1 MKISIA
7 STILSAALATASPHF
22 GVASLDN
29 WKPAG
34 HGDFRGPCPML
45 NTLSNHGFLPHDGRN
60 LTREVVVKGLSE
72 GLNFNA
78 TLGSLMFDM
87 ALVANPEPNA
97 TYFTLDNLNRH
108 NVLEHDASMSRA
120 DAYNGNNHIF
130 NSTIFAKT
138 KAYWTQPILDAAMLA
153 NGKLARQIQSR
164 ASNPNYTFTSSM
176 EEFSLGEV
184 AAPVIAFG
192 DIQAGRVNRSLVEYF
207 FENERLPAE
216 LGWSRP
222 EKVISL
228 AEISRVTALIRNAT
242 SLITPTKSGSGSGAA
257 SKRDLHGGFR

>member
-1 MKISIA
+1 
-7 STILSAALATASPHF
+7 
-22 GVASLDN
+22 
-29 WKPAG
+29 
-34 HGDFRGPCPML
+34 
-45 NTLSNHGFLPHDGRN
+45 
-60 LTREVVVKGLSE
+60 
-72 GLNFNA
+72 
-78 TLGSLMFDM
+78 
-87 ALVANPEPNA
+87 
-97 TYFTLDNLNRH
+97 
-108 NVLEHDASMSRA
+108 MSRA

-207 FENERLPAE
+207 FGKLPSPRYIFIPA
-216 LGWSRP
+216 
-222 EKVISL
+222 
-228 AEISRVTALIRNAT
+228 
-242 SLITPTKSGSGSGAA
+242 
-257 SKRDLHGGFR
+257 